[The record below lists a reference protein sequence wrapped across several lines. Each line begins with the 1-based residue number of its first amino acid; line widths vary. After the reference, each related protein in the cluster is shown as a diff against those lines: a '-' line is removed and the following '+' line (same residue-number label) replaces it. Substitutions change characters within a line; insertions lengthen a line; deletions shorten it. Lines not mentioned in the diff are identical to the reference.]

1 MGLDNSVSMCA
12 SQERRLLMFLSS
24 CCTATRVS
32 LSFFTL
38 QTQLIQLQ
46 TAGGEREE
54 PLLPVIIESVLSPGS
69 NQVQEVLPAVA
80 DLAEFLLDFSRLALV
95 TGSGQPLSQL
105 VQLQLVLLSHRDLL
119 LVVLWHNTARA
130 QGLNAAL

>member
-1 MGLDNSVSMCA
+1 MGLDNSVSMWA

-38 QTQLIQLQ
+38 PTQFIKLQ
-46 TAGGEREE
+46 TADGERKE
-54 PLLPVIIESVLSPGS
+54 LSLSVIRECVLSPGS
-69 NQVQEVLPAVA
+69 DQVQEVLPAVA
-80 DLAEFLLDFSRLALV
+80 DLAEFLLDFSCLALV
-95 TGSGQPLSQL
+95 TGSGQALSQQ

-119 LVVLWHNTARA
+119 LVVLWHNTAPA